1 MIIADLDWIKYKIHG
16 TFYGVKG
23 TSEKDD
29 TLIKFLNKGGFLVIE
44 ILIASLILTASIA
57 ATMYLFRVG
66 FTTLQQVRQSNMVS
80 SKVPV
85 AINYLKA
92 SEMKNIKS
100 TAELGE
106 GVTMTWKSIPIGE
119 SSVTV
124 SPNSADLFEISL
136 YKVDFVLTCET
147 LSRDY
152 EITIFKY
159 RSKGSSE
166 QQQSAP

>member
-1 MIIADLDWIKYKIHG
+1 MTKP
-16 TFYGVKG
+16 
-23 TSEKDD
+23 
-29 TLIKFLNKGGFLVIE
+29 LNKSGFLVIE

-66 FTTLQQVRQSNMVS
+66 FKTLQQVRQSNMVA

-92 SEMKNIKS
+92 TEMKNIAS

-119 SSVTV
+119 SSPTI
-124 SPNSADLFEISL
+124 SPNSTGLFEISL
-136 YKVDFVLTCET
+136 YKVDFTLTYET
-147 LSRDY
+147 LSREY
-152 EITIFKY
+152 EVTVFKH
-159 RSKGSSE
+159 RPKGAVE
-166 QQQSAP
+166 QPLI